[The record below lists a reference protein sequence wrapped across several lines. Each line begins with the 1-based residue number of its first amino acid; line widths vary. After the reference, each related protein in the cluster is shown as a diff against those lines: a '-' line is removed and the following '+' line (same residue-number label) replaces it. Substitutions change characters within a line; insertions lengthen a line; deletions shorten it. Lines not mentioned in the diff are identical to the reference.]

1 MPFSGDISCP
11 DNSCPYL
18 PARFHAT
25 LLSISAHFFY
35 IFSFLP
41 LFANM
46 NQPALLQLL
55 MNPVGNGNHRP
66 PVRSPAQY
74 IQNPFFRHAVQI
86 CRNLI
91 QQHNLWLCHNSPCNG
106 VSYPFG
112 RSWTF
117 SCKPTS
123 FITSSTSAREMVS
136 SNSVIC
142 SATVPIT
149 GRNCCSTQPIKLR
162 RSFPGIR
169 SASTPPIVTFP

>member
-25 LLSISAHFFY
+25 LLSIPAHALCASRVCVKCAQTQISRVKNSIFHTNLHSAHFFY

-55 MNPVGNGNHRP
+55 MNPVGNGNHCP

-74 IQNPFFRHAVQI
+74 IQNPFFRHTVQI
-86 CRNLI
+86 RRNLI
-91 QQHNLWLCHNSPCNG
+91 QKHNLWLCHNSPCNG
-106 VSYPFG
+106 
-112 RSWTF
+112 
-117 SCKPTS
+117 
-123 FITSSTSAREMVS
+123 
-136 SNSVIC
+136 
-142 SATVPIT
+142 
-149 GRNCCSTQPIKLR
+149 
-162 RSFPGIR
+162 
-169 SASTPPIVTFP
+169 